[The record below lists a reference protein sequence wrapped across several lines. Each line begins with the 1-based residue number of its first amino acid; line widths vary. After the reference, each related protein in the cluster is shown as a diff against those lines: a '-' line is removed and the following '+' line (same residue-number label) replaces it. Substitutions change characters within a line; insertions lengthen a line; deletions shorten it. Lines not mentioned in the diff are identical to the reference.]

1 MSVGQP
7 KRELSPPII
16 ICNYLF
22 LYVYCMQ
29 INTRESVDI
38 ICLITYIG
46 KEK

>member
-22 LYVYCMQ
+22 FVFTVCKLTDRKMW
-29 INTRESVDI
+29 IKI
-38 ICLITYIG
+38 A
-46 KEK
+46 